1 METIRAINIIAA
13 AEEAGVDGTRTPGG
27 VALNKQS
34 QKIHLAAVQAVIILQ
49 THGLNPDDDLAT
61 QTRLAAAVDRQL
73 TGQTSEHQAEPTV
86 APSLFNDVY
95 LQKSE
100 ERRVG
105 KGGVSTGNNNG
116 S

>member
-49 THGLNPDDDLAT
+49 ENGINPDDDLAT
-61 QTRLAAAVDRQL
+61 PTRLAAAVDRQI
-73 TGQTSEHQAEPTV
+73 TGKTREHQDEPTV
-86 APSLFNDVY
+86 ARSIHNDFSIQKDPAASLT
-95 LQKSE
+95 LPAEQQPQ
-100 ERRVG
+100 
-105 KGGVSTGNNNG
+105 
-116 S
+116 